1 MSTASTPRLA
11 VGVAIRNGRPVV
23 QDKPIDHVQRKQDHL
38 RIVVDEAVGG
48 LGVTTGLERYRLVH
62 QALPELDLVAIDT
75 RTQFLEHELHAPF
88 LISGMTGGVERGAEI
103 NHRLASAAQ
112 AVGCAMG
119 VGSQRVAVEDPSLAT
134 TFRVRDVAPDILLF
148 ANLGAVQLNYGY
160 GPDQCRRAVEMIDA
174 NALVLHLNPLQE
186 ALQMGGNTNWVG
198 ILRGIESVCAKLEV
212 PVIVKEVGWGISA
225 EVARHLVDVGVAAID
240 IGGAGGTSWSEVE
253 RYRAPTDRL
262 RRVASAFGAW
272 GISTAD
278 SVVMVRTV
286 APSVPLIASGGL
298 RSGVDAATAIALG
311 ADLVGFAAPLL
322 RAAAVSES
330 GAHELLTALADE
342 LRVSMFCC
350 GAGNL
355 GQLKQAAIIGAS
367 PPR

>member
-1 MSTASTPRLA
+1 MSTTGERRAGR
-11 VGVAIRNGRPVV
+11 AIRNGRPAAQKEPV
-23 QDKPIDHVQRKQDHL
+23 DHVQRKQDHL
-38 RIVVDEAVGG
+38 RIVVDEAVGA
-48 LGVTTGLERYRLVH
+48 LGVTTGLERYRLMH
-62 QALPELDLVAIDT
+62 RALPELDLVAIDMG
-75 RTQFLEHELHAPF
+75 TQFLGHELRVPL

-103 NHRLASAAQ
+103 NRRLAAAAQ

-119 VGSQRVAVEDPSLAT
+119 VGSQRVALEDPSLAP

-160 GPDQCRRAVEMIDA
+160 GLDQCRRAVEMIDA

-186 ALQMGGNTNWVG
+186 ALQVGGNTNWVG
-198 ILRGIESVCAKLEV
+198 ILRRIESVCAKLEV

-225 EVARHLVDVGVAAID
+225 DVARQLVDVGVAAID

-253 RYRAPTDRL
+253 RHRAPTDQL
-262 RRVASAFGAW
+262 RRVAGAFGAW
-272 GISTAD
+272 GIPTAD

-286 APSVPLIASGGL
+286 APNVPLVASGGL
-298 RSGVDAATAIALG
+298 RSGVEAATALALG

-322 RAAAVSES
+322 RAAAESET
-330 GAHELLTALADE
+330 GAHQMLTALVDE

-350 GAGNL
+350 GAGDL
-355 GQLKQAAIIGAS
+355 GQLKQVEIMS
-367 PPR
+367 SSLMR